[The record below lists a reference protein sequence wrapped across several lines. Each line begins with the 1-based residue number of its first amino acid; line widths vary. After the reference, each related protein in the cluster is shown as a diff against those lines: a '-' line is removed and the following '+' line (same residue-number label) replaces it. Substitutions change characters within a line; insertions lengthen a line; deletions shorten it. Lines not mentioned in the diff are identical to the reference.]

1 MRLTRQIWHG
11 SKLLLPVLGD
21 LYGLTL
27 HGLAGRSH
35 TLLVRVFE
43 DLRKV
48 IRVQRVE
55 HVEKVVARRAFA
67 LRISVRKVRH
77 ELGVLRELR
86 IEILHAQLVVV
97 RHLDEPDFGFL
108 QQLLLARE
116 DLLQVVLVDH
126 GLVWQIKL

>member
-1 MRLTRQIWHG
+1 M
-11 SKLLLPVLGD
+11 GD

-55 HVEKVVARRAFA
+55 HVEKVVPRWAFA
-67 LRISVRKVRH
+67 LRICIREVRH

-86 IEILHAQLVVV
+86 IEILHAELVVV
-97 RHLDEPDFGFL
+97 RHLYEPDICFL
-108 QQLLLARE
+108 HQLLLARE

-126 GLVWQIKL
+126 GLVWEIEL